1 MTELTK
7 LSERWSKLMVWR
19 AKQAKQRFKRASGER
34 PRVAWRC
41 SRIAMHAAEGV
52 TRHARTQAKVSNVV
66 KDQLDQVHN
75 ASPPKMPPSLSGSLG
90 VPPCFQASA
99 RACAVFEP
107 ARSSVTVLRA
117 FGRIKGSCAVFE
129 PAHSS
134 VTVLRPYQCNSLFS
148 GCPLANGT
156 FRASTAFQP

>member
-34 PRVAWRC
+34 PRVAGQC

-66 KDQLDQVHN
+66 KDQVHN
-75 ASPPKMPPSLSGSLG
+75 ASPPK
-90 VPPCFQASA
+90 
-99 RACAVFEP
+99 
-107 ARSSVTVLRA
+107 
-117 FGRIKGSCAVFE
+117 K
-129 PAHSS
+129 
-134 VTVLRPYQCNSLFS
+134 
-148 GCPLANGT
+148 CPLRFLAP
-156 FRASTAFQP
+156 SESLLAFSKGLRGF